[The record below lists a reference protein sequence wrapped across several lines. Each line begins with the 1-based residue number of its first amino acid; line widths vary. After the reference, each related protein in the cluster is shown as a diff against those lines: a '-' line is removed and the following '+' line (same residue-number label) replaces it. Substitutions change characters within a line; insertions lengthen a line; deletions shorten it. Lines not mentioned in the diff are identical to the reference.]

1 MSIIQTEKETIVPLL
16 DEESSTVL
24 KGEYGITSITFYR
37 GDQARAI
44 AAIRARVRE
53 IVDVNPWLAGR
64 LVKNKQ
70 HKNIQLAY
78 PSAPLSDDVIER
90 LYHDNPSQIRI
101 GSEMGYE
108 ELFKASKSAIVKK
121 GLETINK
128 PDIIT
133 RITIVPDMHCP
144 EDGFALIFS
153 ISHIAADGYTYYQV
167 LNSLFAT
174 GAVQPLLVKRKQEA
188 ADKVVEVVGKKA
200 FNFFHSIPFILNLL
214 KGFIFGKKV
223 NCYAFYVDPDKI
235 KIARDEIVA
244 NPTVGVDF
252 VSTNDI
258 LTSSFARAVNARI
271 CIMAINLRSWIKEIN
286 SNDAG
291 NYDGGLLFD
300 EGTCARPSNIRKAF
314 QSGLPVLTTAKPL
327 PGFGE
332 AVKCKICLISNWS
345 DLQGNLVFDGC
356 EQKFHLPLYDV
367 KSFPCDSAVVFK
379 ASPDKLAVMYYTK
392 TVGRDK
398 LLLSCELGESVSAKM
413 FQ

>member
-1 MSIIQTEKETIVPLL
+1 MNNFQTEKETTVPLL
-16 DEESSTVL
+16 DEESSIVL

-37 GDQARAI
+37 GDRAKAT

-53 IVDVNPWLAGR
+53 IVDVNPWLVGR

-70 HKNIQLAY
+70 HKNVQLVY
-78 PSAPLSDDVIER
+78 PSAPLSDDMIER
-90 LYHDNPSQIRI
+90 LFHDNPSQIHI

-121 GLETINK
+121 GFKTINK

-153 ISHIAADGYTYYQV
+153 ISHIAADGYSYYQV
-167 LNSLFAT
+167 LNSLFDT
-174 GAVQPLLVKRKQEA
+174 GTVQPLLVNRKQEA

-200 FNFFHSIPFILNLL
+200 FNFFHSIPFFLNML

-223 NCYAFYVDPDKI
+223 KCYAFYVDPDKI
-235 KIARDEIVA
+235 KVARDEIIA

-252 VSTNDI
+252 ISTNDI
-258 LTSSFARAVNARI
+258 LTSSFARTVDARI
-271 CIMAINLRSWIKEIN
+271 CIMAVNLRSWIKEIN
-286 SNDAG
+286 SNDVG

-314 QSGLPVLTTAKPL
+314 QSGLPILSTAKPL
-327 PGFGE
+327 PGFWE
-332 AVKCKICLISNWS
+332 TVKGKICLISNWS

-356 EQKFHLPLYDV
+356 EQRFHLPLYPV
-367 KSFPCDSAVVFK
+367 ETFPCDSAVVFK
-379 ASPDKLAVMYYTK
+379 ALPDKLAVMYFTK

-398 LLLSCELGESVSAKM
+398 LLLSCELSESVSTKM